1 MISQGKTVKK
11 EADFSKISLWGGVLI
26 LPKKIRMFEGV
37 FIMTDPKWQK
47 FRAFGA
53 ISLCKIGIYEPKI
66 AKKIA
71 PSARFPLIKWIFTD
85 SNRKKIVPQARK
97 FYDFG
102 PSK

>member
-1 MISQGKTVKK
+1 
-11 EADFSKISLWGGVLI
+11 
-26 LPKKIRMFEGV
+26 MFDGV

-53 ISLCKIGIYEPKI
+53 ISLCKIGIYEPKIAKKNRAFGAISPCKTGIYEPQI